1 MREIELL
8 APARDKDCGIAAVKC
23 GADAVYIGAD
33 KFGAR
38 SAASNPVSELEELI
52 SYAHRYRAR
61 VYITLNT
68 LLFDHELSDAERL
81 IREVY
86 DMGADGLIVQDM
98 GILEMDLPPIPL
110 IASTQTHNHTPERVK
125 FLEDAGF
132 TRAILARELT
142 LDEIAAIRDNTS
154 IELETFIHGALC
166 VSYSGQCY
174 ISHAC
179 YGRSG
184 NRGECAQP
192 CRMTYSLLD
201 RDKKL
206 LIKDKY
212 LLSLKDLN
220 LSEHLREL
228 MDAGVTSFKIEGR
241 LKDENYVKNVVSYY
255 RRRLDSLI
263 DGSDYRRS
271 SSGRSTVEFTPDP
284 QKSFNRGFSTY
295 FLNGRRQGTGSV
307 HTQKSI
313 GEPLG
318 KVITKGRDWFIIDG
332 GKELN
337 NGDGICYID
346 DNNILAGTNILF
358 SEGNRVFPH
367 DNRYIKI
374 GLTVY
379 RNSDHDFI
387 KELKRKKI
395 ERKIDIDL
403 AFEESP
409 DGFVLRAADEDGIT
423 AEYALT
429 GEKVPA
435 QNPEKAAETVK
446 KQLLKFGDEI
456 FHVRDFRVGLSQS
469 YFFPVSV
476 LNDARRSLVSVLE
489 KNRAN
494 AFPRKEI
501 PIVKN
506 SVPFPVTELD
516 FTGNVLNRLAS
527 RFYERHGVKI
537 LRPATESGLDLKG
550 EIVMTTRYCLK
561 YELGLCGK
569 HPVKPESIPLNTGDI
584 REPLYLDDGKRKF
597 RLEFDCAKCRM
608 NIVLDS

>member
-1 MREIELL
+1 MHEIELL

-33 KFGAR
+33 SFGAR
-38 SAASNPVSELEELI
+38 AAASNPVSELDELI
-52 SYAHRYRAR
+52 RFAHRYCAR

-68 LLFDHELSDAERL
+68 ILYDHELPEAEAL
-81 IREVY
+81 IRRVY
-86 DMGADGLIVQDM
+86 EMGADGLIVQDM
-98 GILEMDLPPIPL
+98 GILEMDIPPIPL

-125 FLEDAGF
+125 FLEQAGF
-132 TRAILARELT
+132 FRAILARELT
-142 LDEIAAIRDNTS
+142 LDEIVAIRKETS

-166 VSYSGQCY
+166 ISYSGQCY
-174 ISHAC
+174 ISYAC

-201 RDKKL
+201 RNKKM

-220 LSEHLREL
+220 LSGYLKEL
-228 MDAGVTSFKIEGR
+228 MNAGVTSFKIEGR

-255 RRRLDSLI
+255 RRHLDSI
-263 DGSDYRRS
+263 MDGADYRKP
-271 SSGRSTVEFTPDP
+271 SSGHSTVEFSPDP

-295 FLNGRRQGTGSV
+295 FLNGRRPDIISV

-318 KVITKGRDWFIIDG
+318 RVITKGREWFTLEGD
-332 GKELN
+332 KELN

-358 SEGNRVFPH
+358 SEGKKVFPH

-374 GLTVY
+374 GLTIY

-403 AFEESP
+403 WFGEHP
-409 DGFVLRAADEDGIT
+409 DGFILRALDEDGIA
-423 AEYALT
+423 AEYILT
-429 GEKVPA
+429 GGKIPA
-435 QNPEKAAETVK
+435 QNPEKASETIK

-456 FHVRDFRVGLSQS
+456 FSVRKFSDELSQPF
-469 YFFPVSV
+469 FFPVSV
-476 LNDARRSLVSVLE
+476 LNDARRNLAGVLE
-489 KNRAN
+489 KNRET

-501 PIVKN
+501 MIEKN
-506 SVPFPVTELD
+506 NIPYPETELD
-516 FTGNVLNRLAS
+516 FTGNILNRLAR

-537 LRPATESGLDLKG
+537 LRPAAESGLDLTG
-550 EIVMTTRYCLK
+550 ETVMTTRYCLK
-561 YELGLCGK
+561 YELGRCGK
-569 HPVKPESIPLNTGDI
+569 FPITPEITSSDTSDFT
-584 REPLYLDDGKRKF
+584 EPYCLDDGKRKF

-608 NIVLDS
+608 KIILDK